1 MAVRAKYIAP
11 MELVGIFKC
20 HFEQDCINMR
30 HNSSYHLSAKDSYSP
45 SRTHRKNT
53 GTFYT
58 PEPLAKMIAKDAIFA
73 WLSKKAGYIIKEI
86 EELDGVKPS
95 KREILLHDIKEISI
109 LDPAVGAGIFLVSA
123 GELLSELRLSLDEEG
138 SREEIRTAIVNKSL
152 YGVDLATHAVNSCIE
167 KLAKWGRLSSKSR
180 GTNIMIGNS
189 LVGFVNPI
197 ENKISTQVEMN
208 KALAKILNPKRMDEI
223 LRELR
228 VTHPLHWLMAFPRI
242 FENTPPGFDIILGNP
257 PYGSILGPIERHFIS
272 STYSCSVGGG
282 SNGTWNSAA
291 HFLVRCFSLIK
302 DGGQLGLL
310 VPNSF
315 LRVKQ
320 FSKTRNFLL
329 NNTKLWKIVDEGSP
343 FDEVT
348 LEMVSIFCERAMVD
362 CEHEIKVVSR
372 RQGLEQS
379 NMLPSR
385 ILKESQVFPIYHD
398 HIFAKILEKGK
409 RHLLVAGRGRDIPK
423 QHVRKRKT
431 SKFRIPYITS
441 GRSVMRYSLNDKH
454 VFFTNNWFQRD
465 SALMESFENEF
476 LVATKNYRYPR
487 CILKP
492 AGIIHGGGIVR
503 ITPLYDNAD
512 LKVLGLILNS
522 RLVKEIS
529 IRYLTNY
536 SQLTCCLNTG
546 IMEELPILLP
556 ERPSLYRKL
565 FEILS
570 DLHSNQKDTFRGD
583 IEVLERLAD
592 ALVYSLYFGD
602 NGLEQ
607 QVFREADDLCSTAR
621 EPDIVKLVD
630 EIHSYPLVR
639 ELEYLGNYSTSRKL
653 RRY

>member
-1 MAVRAKYIAP
+1 
-11 MELVGIFKC
+11 
-20 HFEQDCINMR
+20 MR

-58 PEPLAKMIAKDAIFA
+58 PKPLAKMIAKDAIFA
-73 WLSKKAGYIIKEI
+73 WLSKKAGYMINDI
-86 EELDGVKPS
+86 EELDGLKPS
-95 KREILLHDIKEISI
+95 IRELLLHDIKEISI

-123 GELLSELRLSLDEEG
+123 GEWLSEIRVALDDEG
-138 SREEIRTAIVNKSL
+138 SREEIRKAIVNESL

-167 KLAKWGRLSSKSR
+167 KLSKWGKLSTKPR
-180 GTNIMIGNS
+180 IPNIMIGNS
-189 LVGFVNPI
+189 LVGFVDPI
-197 ENKISTQVEMN
+197 ECEISTQEEMN
-208 KALAKILNPKRMDEI
+208 RALAKKLNPKREDEI
-223 LRELR
+223 LDELR
-228 VTHPLHWLMAFPRI
+228 GTRPLHWPIAFSRI
-242 FENTPPGFDIILGNP
+242 FENTPSGFDIILGNP
-257 PYGSILGPIERHFIS
+257 PYGSILGLIERHFIS

-291 HFLVRCFSLIK
+291 HFLVRCLSLIK

-329 NNTKLWKIVDEGSP
+329 SNTKLWKIVDEGSP

-348 LEMVSIFCERAMVD
+348 LEMVSIFCERAMVGS
-362 CEHEIKVVSR
+362 EHEIKVVSR

-379 NMLPSR
+379 NMLSSR

-398 HIFAKILEKGK
+398 YIFAKILEKGK
-409 RHLLVAGRGRDIPK
+409 KHLLVAGRGRDIPK
-423 QHVRKRKT
+423 HHVKKRKT
-431 SKFRIPYITS
+431 SKFKIPYITS
-441 GRSVMRYSLNDKH
+441 GRSLTRYSLNDKY
-454 VFFTNNWFQRD
+454 VFYTDNWFQRD
-465 SALMESFENEF
+465 SALMESFENEC

-492 AGIIHGGGIVR
+492 AGMIHGGGIVR
-503 ITPLYDNAD
+503 ITPLYDDAD

-522 RLVKEIS
+522 RLVKQIS

-556 ERPSLYRKL
+556 KRPSLYRKL
-565 FEILS
+565 FDILS
-570 DLHSNQKDTFRGD
+570 VLHSNQEDTFRGD
-583 IEVLERLAD
+583 IEILERLAD

-607 QVFREADDLCSTAR
+607 QAFKEADDICSTAR
-621 EPDIVKLVD
+621 EPIIVKLVD
-630 EIHSYPLVR
+630 EIHNYPLVR
-639 ELEYLGNYSTSRKL
+639 ELEHLGNYSTSRKL